1 MTVLVTGSNG
11 YIGSI
16 LTDELLKKNYDVKG
30 YDVNYFYDCNLIKIE
45 NNLTNHI
52 KKDIRNIED
61 DDLKGIDAV
70 IHLAGLAND
79 PLGDFDPK
87 LTEEI
92 NYQSTLKLAELCKK
106 QKVKRFIYASSQ
118 SMYGVSDNNEELEE
132 ENSKKNPVTAYA
144 KTKWEAEKKIKIL
157 NDDDFT
163 VVMFRPSTVFGAS
176 PRLRCDI
183 VYNSLIASAF
193 TTGKIEIL
201 SDGSPW
207 RPVIHIKDL
216 CNALISGLEAPKN
229 LVSGQSFNVGIE
241 NGNYT
246 VRELAEVAQR
256 VVPGSKLVFLNQHND
271 PRTYRVSFKKILNT
285 LKDYFKPKWNLESGG
300 NELVQYFKDI
310 NFTEND
316 FRNEKVN
323 RLKKLEKLIKE
334 KKINNRLEWI
344 L

>member
-1 MTVLVTGSNG
+1 MTVLVTGNNG
-11 YIGSI
+11 YIGSV
-16 LTDELLKKNYDVKG
+16 LTDELLNKNYDVKG
-30 YDVNYFYDCNLIKIE
+30 YDINYFYDCNLVKIG
-45 NNLTNHI
+45 NKQFKHI
-52 KKDIRNIED
+52 KKDIRDITNED
-61 DDLKGIDAV
+61 LEGVDSV

-106 QKVKRFIYASSQ
+106 QKVKRFIYTSSQ

-157 NDDDFT
+157 NDNDFI

-183 VYNSLIASAF
+183 VYNSLIACAF

-229 LVSGQSFNVGIE
+229 LVGGQSFNVGIE

-246 VRELAEVAQR
+246 VRELAEAAKR

-285 LKDYFKPKWNLESGG
+285 LKDYFKPKWDLESGG
-300 NELVQYFKDI
+300 NELVKYFKDI

-344 L
+344 

>member
-144 KTKWEAEKKIKIL
+144 KTKWEAEKK
-157 NDDDFT
+157 
-163 VVMFRPSTVFGAS
+163 
-176 PRLRCDI
+176 
-183 VYNSLIASAF
+183 
-193 TTGKIEIL
+193 
-201 SDGSPW
+201 
-207 RPVIHIKDL
+207 
-216 CNALISGLEAPKN
+216 
-229 LVSGQSFNVGIE
+229 
-241 NGNYT
+241 
-246 VRELAEVAQR
+246 
-256 VVPGSKLVFLNQHND
+256 
-271 PRTYRVSFKKILNT
+271 
-285 LKDYFKPKWNLESGG
+285 LKF
-300 NELVQYFKDI
+300 
-310 NFTEND
+310 
-316 FRNEKVN
+316 
-323 RLKKLEKLIKE
+323 
-334 KKINNRLEWI
+334 
-344 L
+344 